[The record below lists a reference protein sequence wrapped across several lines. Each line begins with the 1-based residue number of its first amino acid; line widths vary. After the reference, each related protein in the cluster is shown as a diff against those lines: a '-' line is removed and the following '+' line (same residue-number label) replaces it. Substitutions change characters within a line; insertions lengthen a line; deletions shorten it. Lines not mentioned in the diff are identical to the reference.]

1 MIQFIRK
8 FFDGSIRN
16 KPEPSSNR
24 LKHTV
29 TLYVDDAFLKAFH
42 DLVELA
48 NISEKDVL
56 LNALNLYDI
65 AVKER
70 INNNKGIVFQD
81 LAPEENQ

>member
-8 FFDGSIRN
+8 LFDSN
-16 KPEPSSNR
+16 KPNTINNSR
-24 LKHTV
+24 KHTV

-81 LAPEENQ
+81 LAPEETQ

>member
-8 FFDGSIRN
+8 LFDSN
-16 KPEPSSNR
+16 KPNTINNSR
-24 LKHTV
+24 KHAFI
-29 TLYVDDAFLKAFH
+29 LYVDDAFLKAFH

-56 LNALNLYDI
+56 LNALNLYDT

-81 LAPEENQ
+81 LAPEETQ